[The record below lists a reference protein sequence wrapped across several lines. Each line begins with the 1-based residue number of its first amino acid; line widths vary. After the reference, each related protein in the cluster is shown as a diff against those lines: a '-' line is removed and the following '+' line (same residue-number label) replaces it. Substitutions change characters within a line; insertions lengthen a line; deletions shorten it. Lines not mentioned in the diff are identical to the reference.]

1 MLCLYRRP
9 DCGRGDPSGA
19 SEEARPITAPAPSI
33 QVQTCD
39 ECEQTGGRKPARP
52 DWEQEQKKKQTEHK
66 DILAQVVT
74 KDEVPSS
81 KGTPQSGQTRRIVL
95 SCAWKD
101 SLLERE
107 FVRKGWEVIVITE
120 EDDITTER
128 GRNKAIQ
135 ALKGPQDAI
144 WHSQPCTGGCPW
156 QRINIKKGAEARNK
170 S

>member
-1 MLCLYRRP
+1 M
-9 DCGRGDPSGA
+9 
-19 SEEARPITAPAPSI
+19 
-33 QVQTCD
+33 QTCD

-74 KDEVPSS
+74 KDEVPSR

-95 SCAWKD
+95 SCARKD

-128 GRNKAIQ
+128 GRSKAIQ
-135 ALKGPQDAI
+135 ALKV
-144 WHSQPCTGGCPW
+144 H
-156 QRINIKKGAEARNK
+156 
-170 S
+170 